1 MQIEA
6 FQVDE
11 ERAGRPIGDRLVLDL
26 DGWEGPLDV
35 LLQLARDQKVDLAQI
50 SILKL
55 ADQYLEFVEKIRGTQ
70 LDLAAE
76 YLVMAAWLAYL
87 KSRLL
92 LPAPEPEA
100 PDELSPAEMAAALA
114 FRLQRLQAMRD
125 AGDRLFTRRLL
136 GREVFPRGAPEDVE
150 VISRSIFDLEL
161 YDLLKAYSDHVVRH
175 SVRTLTVEA
184 SDLWSVEDALQRLET
199 MLGLGRLPDWS
210 VLMAFLPP
218 VGGDGLTIKSAMA
231 STFVA
236 ALELTKQGRLV
247 LRQDGAAYSPIYVKA
262 GRRTSDAGRRTSDD

>member
-1 MQIEA
+1 MDAFEA
-6 FQVDE
+6 DS
-11 ERAGRPIGDRLVLDL
+11 ERAGRPMGERLLLDL

-55 ADQYLEFVEKIRGTQ
+55 ADQYIDFIERLGGTQ

-92 LPAPEPEA
+92 LPDPEPVAEE
-100 PDELSPAEMAAALA
+100 ELSPAEMAAALA
-114 FRLQRLQAMRD
+114 YRLRRLQAMRD
-125 AGDRLFTRRLL
+125 AGEALFRRPLR
-136 GREVFPRGAPEDVE
+136 GRDVFARGAPEDME
-150 VISRSIFDLEL
+150 VVSRSIFDLDL
-161 YDLLKAYSDHVVRH
+161 YELLKTYADHVVRH
-175 SVRTLTVEA
+175 SVQTLTVEA
-184 SDLWSVEDALQRLET
+184 PDLWTVEDALARLES

-218 VGGDGLTIKSAMA
+218 VGGDPLKIKSAMA

-236 ALELTKQGRLV
+236 ALELTKQGRLS

-262 GRRTSDAGRRTSDD
+262 GLGSRGLGDD

>member
-1 MQIEA
+1 
-6 FQVDE
+6 
-11 ERAGRPIGDRLVLDL
+11 
-26 DGWEGPLDV
+26 
-35 LLQLARDQKVDLAQI
+35 
-50 SILKL
+50 
-55 ADQYLEFVEKIRGTQ
+55 
-70 LDLAAE
+70 
-76 YLVMAAWLAYL
+76 
-87 KSRLL
+87 
-92 LPAPEPEA
+92 
-100 PDELSPAEMAAALA
+100 MAAALA

-125 AGDRLFTRRLL
+125 AGATLFTRRLL
-136 GREVFPRGAPEDVE
+136 GRDVFGRGAPEDLE
-150 VISRSIFDLEL
+150 VVSRSIFDLDL

-184 SDLWSVEDALQRLET
+184 PDLWSVENALQRLEN

-218 VGGDGLTIKSAMA
+218 MGGDGLKMKSAMA

-262 GRRTSDAGRRTSDD
+262 GQRTQGAGDD

>member
-1 MQIEA
+1 MQIDA
-6 FQVDE
+6 FQMDQ
-11 ERAGRPIGDRLVLDL
+11 ERGGRPVADRLMLDL

-35 LLQLARDQKVDLAQI
+35 LLQLARDQKVDLARI
-50 SILKL
+50 SILRL
-55 ADQYLEFVEKIRGTQ
+55 ADQYLEFVERIRQTQ

-92 LPAPEPEA
+92 LPEPEPEA
-100 PDELSPAEMAAALA
+100 EDELSPAEMAAALA

-125 AGDRLFTRRLL
+125 AGDRLFTGRLL
-136 GREVFPRGAPEDVE
+136 GRDVFGRGNPEDLE
-150 VISRSIFDLEL
+150 VVSRSIFDLEL

-184 SDLWSVEDALQRLET
+184 PDLWSVENALERLEN

-218 VGGDGLTIKSAMA
+218 IGGDGLKMKSAMA

-236 ALELTKQGRLV
+236 ALELCKQGRLV

-262 GRRTSDAGRRTSDD
+262 GIRTESGTDD

>member
-1 MQIEA
+1 MQLDV
-6 FQVDE
+6 FQADE
-11 ERAGRPIGDRLVLDL
+11 ERAGREPGERLILDL

-35 LLQLARDQKVDLAQI
+35 LLQLARDQKVDLAKI

-55 ADQYLEFVEKIRGTQ
+55 ADQYIEFIDRVRQTQ

-92 LPAPEPEA
+92 LPEPEPEA
-100 PDELSPAEMAAALA
+100 EDELSPEEMAAALA
-114 FRLQRLQAMRD
+114 FRLKRLQGMRD
-125 AGDRLFTRRLL
+125 AGAALFARRLL
-136 GREVFPRGAPEDVE
+136 GRDVFGRGDPEDVE
-150 VISRSIFDLEL
+150 VVSRSIFDLAL
-161 YDLLKAYSDHVVRH
+161 YDLLKTYADHVVRN

-184 SDLWSVEDALQRLET
+184 PDLWSVEDALARLES

-210 VLMAFLPP
+210 VLMSFLPP
-218 VGGDGLTIKSAMA
+218 VGGDALKIKSAMA

-236 ALELTKQGRLV
+236 ALELTKQGRLT

-262 GRRTSDAGRRTSDD
+262 GEGRGSLSDE